1 MSRQETISKSL
12 VVSVQKIELSTS
24 SVQAVNAHFE
34 NIRRRLSKER
44 VRRLAA
50 LPAENRP
57 AIRIAYSE
65 EEPNACFGLI
75 DGGYSL
81 AAACENS
88 EQMVICDVVN
98 IDHRPKLREKIAKR
112 NIAHDRALTPE
123 EMSQTVSLRLISS
136 APDRAGQVT
145 APSQRATI
153 LPTKVLFD
161 LPRDLDKASI
171 LRKIAGVMVSIHTS
185 TNEHWPVEAVKK
197 LLDLLAELHRA

>member
-1 MSRQETISKSL
+1 MSQQETSSKPL
-12 VVSVQKIELSTS
+12 IVSNQKIELSTS

-44 VRRLAA
+44 VRRLAV

-57 AIRIAYSE
+57 MIRLAYSE
-65 EEPNACFGLI
+65 NEPVACFGLI
-75 DGGYSL
+75 EGCHSL
-81 AAACENS
+81 AAACENG
-88 EQMVICDVVN
+88 EQMVICEVVN

-112 NIAHDRALTPE
+112 NIAHDQALIPE
-123 EMSQTVSLRLISS
+123 GMAQTVSLRLISS
-136 APDRAGQVT
+136 APDRAGQVA

-153 LPTKVLFD
+153 LPSKVLFD

-171 LRKIAGVMVSIHTS
+171 LQKIAGVMVSIHTS